1 MEFIEYSLALIVV
14 YLLWKKPEK
23 ERLAFGLF
31 MVCFLMN
38 AALFIMATA
47 AGWLPNIT
55 L

>member
-23 ERLAFGLF
+23 EKLAFGLF
-31 MVCFLMN
+31 LVSFLMN
-38 AALFIMATA
+38 VTLFVMVTA